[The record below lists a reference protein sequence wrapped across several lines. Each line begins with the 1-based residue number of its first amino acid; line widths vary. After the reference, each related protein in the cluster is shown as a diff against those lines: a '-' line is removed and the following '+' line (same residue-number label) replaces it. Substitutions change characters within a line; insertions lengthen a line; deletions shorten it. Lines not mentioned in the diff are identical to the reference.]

1 MSLGEILSFAFI
13 QRAILAGSL
22 IAAVCSILGVFLVLR
37 RMSLIGDGLAH
48 TTFGS
53 VAVVLL
59 LGASPLYVT
68 LAALPLVLIS
78 SLAILKLTSSKKIF
92 GDAAI
97 GVVSSIGIAAGIV
110 LASLSGGYNVDL
122 FSYLFG
128 NILTVNQTELLLSL
142 VVFAIVA
149 GSVIFFYQDLFA
161 VTFDEELARS
171 MGIKTNRINII
182 LFLLTAVAAVLAMKV
197 TGIMLVSAMLILP
210 PLTALQLTV
219 SFKATI
225 AVSAVFSVLSV
236 ICGIIFSFML
246 NIPAGGTIV
255 ICNVL
260 FLFISFVIRKI
271 LPAANSQLIN

>member
-1 MSLGEILSFAFI
+1 MSLGEILNFAFI

-78 SLAILKLTSSKKIF
+78 SLAILKLTRSKKIF

-97 GVVSSIGIAAGIV
+97 GVVSSIGIAVGIV

-142 VVFAIVA
+142 VIFTIVA

-171 MGIKTNRINII
+171 MGIKTTRINII
-182 LFLLTAVAAVLAMKV
+182 LFILTAVAAVLAMKV

-236 ICGIIFSFML
+236 ICGIIISFML
-246 NIPAGGTIV
+246 NIPSGGTIV
-255 ICNVL
+255 ICNIL
-260 FLFISFVIRKI
+260 FLFVSFIIRKI
-271 LPAANSQLIN
+271 LPAAN